1 MRRNRI
7 TDKKKKK
14 KCANIVVQRLK
25 KKKKTSTFD
34 EKLKQ
39 QKTLNALWIE
49 GIRNSTMSD
58 V

>member
-1 MRRNRI
+1 MCKYCRAAS
-7 TDKKKKK
+7 KKKKRK
-14 KCANIVVQRLK
+14 K
-25 KKKKTSTFD
+25 STFD
-34 EKLKQ
+34 EKVKQ

>member
-1 MRRNRI
+1 MCKYCRAASKKE
-7 TDKKKKK
+7 KKK
-14 KCANIVVQRLK
+14 
-25 KKKKTSTFD
+25 STFD